1 MWKSLDHAEKLI
13 KDHDAP
19 KNTWRMARVLEVNCN
34 ARGQATSVKLQT
46 PKGRP
51 IHRSLR
57 NIALLE
63 SDMTVKG
70 PKSDDRR
77 DHHVVMFE
85 SEGDKSTSAA
95 QKTEMSSGPRRS
107 KRLQKLKTKD

>member
-1 MWKSLDHAEKLI
+1 MVQAKNGEGPAQWRLMRKRADAAQNVWKSLDHAEKLI

-34 ARGQATSVKLQT
+34 ARGQA
-46 PKGRP
+46 
-51 IHRSLR
+51 
-57 NIALLE
+57 
-63 SDMTVKG
+63 
-70 PKSDDRR
+70 
-77 DHHVVMFE
+77 MFE

-107 KRLQKLKTKD
+107 KRLQKLKTRD